1 MIIIYMNVQYVK
13 TITIKMN
20 YSYTNAAITIF
31 AHIVFMNIIYNIY
44 HNQTT

>member
-1 MIIIYMNVQYVK
+1 MNVQYVK